1 MKLQSKNTFLHKKLI
16 IPGVNQNLTQK
27 STKVDS
33 QALSSPS
40 LSLKKRSVDY
50 IRFISKIENLEGH
63 SVNGYKELIDKISVE
78 IGPLGLPTSPI
89 GILAKCFLG
98 APFDVHILGL
108 SGDIIINHYKVSEQ
122 LPPDYAKARILAIH
136 NQYSIVEVYN
146 DKFVLIDIEGN
157 TTNLTK

>member
-1 MKLQSKNTFLHKKLI
+1 MNKKLI
-16 IPGVNQNLTQK
+16 IPGINQNLTQK

-33 QALSSPS
+33 QALRSPS
-40 LSLKKRSVDY
+40 LSTKKRSVDY

-63 SVNGYKELIDKISVE
+63 SVNGFKELIDKISVE

-98 APFDVHILGL
+98 APFDVHILSL
-108 SGDIIINHYKVSEQ
+108 NGDIILNHYKVSEQ

-146 DKFVLIDIEGN
+146 DKFVLIDLEGN

>member
-1 MKLQSKNTFLHKKLI
+1 LNKKLI
-16 IPGVNQNLTQK
+16 IPGINQNLTQK

-33 QALSSPS
+33 QALRSPS
-40 LSLKKRSVDY
+40 LSTKKRSVDY

-63 SVNGYKELIDKISVE
+63 SVNGFKELIDKISVE

-98 APFDVHILGL
+98 APFDVHILSL
-108 SGDIIINHYKVSEQ
+108 NGDIILNHYKVSEQ

-146 DKFVLIDIEGN
+146 DKFVLIDLEGN